1 MRQSLSFAAFTD
13 DNINPLE
20 TLAETSQV
28 AKYAG
33 TASRFLK
40 VLAIVG
46 IFADGFIL
54 AFDVSEAT
62 TRLIVLTQKW
72 SFSSTSKGSRKM
84 NSTRPS
90 GNCMCLASSPR
101 CMGAC
106 VTPSKPRHVSLSV
119 VLAANAYLT
128 SRMG

>member
-1 MRQSLSFAAFTD
+1 MRAYARAFITLVTEGTEAGARAFRLVSTLIRWGEGMQLTPVSLAILFD
-13 DNINPLE
+13 VDIVLNRPE

-54 AFDVSEAT
+54 AFDVSESASD
-62 TRLIVLTQKW
+62 L
-72 SFSSTSKGSRKM
+72 
-84 NSTRPS
+84 S
-90 GNCMCLASSPR
+90 GLADAE
-101 CMGAC
+101 MII
-106 VTPSKPRHVSLSV
+106 
-119 VLAANAYLT
+119 
-128 SRMG
+128 

>member
-1 MRQSLSFAAFTD
+1 MTEGTEAGARAFRLVSTLIRWGEGNLRLSSLSLLAFTD
-13 DNINPLE
+13 VHPLE

-54 AFDVSEAT
+54 AFDVSEAA
-62 TRLIVLTQKW
+62 TRLIVLT
-72 SFSSTSKGSRKM
+72 
-84 NSTRPS
+84 
-90 GNCMCLASSPR
+90 
-101 CMGAC
+101 
-106 VTPSKPRHVSLSV
+106 
-119 VLAANAYLT
+119 
-128 SRMG
+128 